1 MNIPQKTYDHFSR
14 VSARYRELRTTDKE
28 PIIFISESLKN
39 LHAVKA
45 ADVGCGA
52 GRYDLL
58 LFQNLNKLHL
68 TCIDINDSMLQEA
81 SNYLK
86 SSGFSNFQTIK
97 ANANE
102 IPLDKNSLD
111 CVFTFNAIHHFDF
124 VKFLEKSSEVIIEG
138 GKIYIYTR
146 LRSQNSRNIW
156 GQHFP
161 SFSEIETR
169 LHELDEIENW
179 IQSNGN
185 LKLETIK
192 RFKYKRTST
201 LEKLVEKA
209 KGKHYS
215 TFSLY
220 ENNALNESLKIFQE
234 NIKMRFPDVRQIE
247 WYDENILF
255 TLRSK

>member
-1 MNIPQKTYDHFSR
+1 
-14 VSARYRELRTTDKE
+14 
-28 PIIFISESLKN
+28 
-39 LHAVKA
+39 
-45 ADVGCGA
+45 
-52 GRYDLL
+52 
-58 LFQNLNKLHL
+58 
-68 TCIDINDSMLQEA
+68 MLQEA

-111 CVFTFNAIHHFDF
+111 CIFTFNAIHHFDF

-179 IQSNGN
+179 IQSNRN